1 MPNVSYC
8 EDNNEVH
15 YEPYI
20 KPTIS
25 YREYVRTSGWYPE
38 YGYVL
43 VSSENGKIL
52 DLGIG
57 GNYNS
62 VATNVQ
68 TNSFPSPKENY
79 QAKSNTGYINA
90 AVNEFG
96 RITDGI
102 TFAQEDNTNWT
113 LEYNG
118 FTVECINGVLQQN
131 IPLYE

>member
-1 MPNVSYC
+1 MPNVSYVV
-8 EDNNEVH
+8 DNNEVH

-20 KPTIS
+20 KPAIS
-25 YREYVRTSGWYPE
+25 YRKHIRTSGWYPE
-38 YGYVL
+38 YGYLL

-52 DLGIG
+52 DLGISG
-57 GNYNS
+57 IS
-62 VATNVQ
+62 SAATNYRN
-68 TNSFPSPKENY
+68 NSFPNPKENY
-79 QAKSNTGYINA
+79 RAEENSGYINA
-90 AVNEFG
+90 AKDVFG

-102 TFAQEDNTNWT
+102 TFAQEDETNWT